1 VSRGNR
7 RGQERAGRGYSLVEL
22 MVAMTILSA
31 VLGAIYYSFFHV
43 QSSARRTERVV
54 DARQGSRAALQLIER
69 EVRMVGSGW
78 GRIPIYGARN
88 GAAMTLHAVEP
99 GYTTAAG
106 NDSLELLGAWDASTA
121 LRAPMPTSSAGS
133 SIPCVSTTGFKPGD
147 FVLVTNGSTAHI
159 FQATGVS
166 GSPADLAHDAS
177 SIYNLPGG
185 HMNWPPGGYGAGA
198 RVYRVAWVTYKVDDT
213 GFSTPCLTRRDQ
225 GSAAQVVATD
235 VSAFHVWY
243 LLQDASETRDPADLS
258 LIDKIRPVIQT
269 QVADRGSA
277 VFTDS
282 VWTMVRPRTF

>member
-1 VSRGNR
+1 LNR
-7 RGQERAGRGYSLVEL
+7 DDRQGFARAGRGYTLVEL
-22 MVAMTILSA
+22 MVTMTILSV
-31 VLGAIYYSFFHV
+31 VLGAVYYSFFRV

-78 GRIPIYGARN
+78 GRIPIYGALN
-88 GAAMTLHAVEP
+88 GAPMTLHAVEP

-106 NDSLELLGAWDASTA
+106 NDSLELLGAWDVSTT
-121 LRAPMPTSSAGS
+121 LRSTMGISSPGS
-133 SIPCVSTTGFKPGD
+133 AIPCVSTDGFGAGD

-159 FQATGVS
+159 FQVTSVS
-166 GSPADLAHDAS
+166 SSPADLDHSSS
-177 SIYNLPGG
+177 SIYNTAGG
-185 HMNWPPGGYGAGA
+185 HTNWPPGGYPTGS
-198 RVYRVAWVTYKVDDT
+198 RVYRVAWVTYKVDGT
-213 GFSTPCLTRRDQ
+213 GYSTPCLTRRDQ

-243 LLQDASETRDPADLS
+243 LLQDATETRDPVDLS

-277 VFTDS
+277 VLTDS